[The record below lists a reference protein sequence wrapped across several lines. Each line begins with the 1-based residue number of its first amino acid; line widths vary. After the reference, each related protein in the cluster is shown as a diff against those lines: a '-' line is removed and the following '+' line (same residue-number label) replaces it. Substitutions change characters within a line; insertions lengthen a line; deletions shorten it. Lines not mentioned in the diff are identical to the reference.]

1 MCVANLHLKLL
12 TSVVLSKKANFV
24 GFSGAD
30 LSNMVNTAAIRA
42 AVDSKEFVSM
52 AEFEY
57 SHDKHTLGTDW
68 KSRVRDK
75 VRTGHR

>member
-1 MCVANLHLKLL
+1 
-12 TSVVLSKKANFV
+12 
-24 GFSGAD
+24 
-30 LSNMVNTAAIRA
+30 MVNTAAIRA
-42 AVDSKEFVSM
+42 AVDSKDFVSM

-75 VRTGHR
+75 VRSNRFPKFYDNVFFYLTYHLWGL